1 MSFPRPPIPTQSRPP
16 RLLAAALLSAALLAT
31 VFLAAC
37 GGGGGSPAPAPVASN
52 DAAIATAQSG
62 EVLAYVR
69 RKLQARGPQGPGM
82 GADMP
87 LWLDTVVTATGSVSR
102 SGTVVQEAGIDEDDL
117 IKTDGR
123 RIYTLQPLSGGG
135 ERKDAFAQL
144 GVYTLDA
151 AGRPQPSGM
160 LPLVNAAAGRTL
172 TRGMQL
178 ADGLPRL
185 AVLAESADDIMSWP
199 DCPPDMACITSLL
212 AYQPTSPR
220 VHLQLLDLTRADQPG
235 TPERL
240 QIDGRL
246 VGSRQIGNMLYM
258 VVSHTPSFAFD
269 RLPVTAS
276 DAERAAALARLQVAD
291 VLPQISI
298 NGGPRLPL
306 VGETDCWLQSANAST
321 ALAVTTITAIDLA
334 SPTWARSSRCFV
346 GGTEAL
352 YMSTASLYLA
362 TSRQDV
368 QTLQGRLLFA
378 PEART
383 DIHKFNVS
391 GASVSYRGSGSV
403 NGHLGWDRE
412 KTSYRMSEHL
422 GDLRVLSFTGR
433 SGWLSAADASTQAAS
448 PATLTVLRENP
459 ADASLRTLATLPN
472 AQRPA
477 SIGKPGEQVYAVRFT
492 GDRGYV
498 VTFRQT
504 DPLYV
509 LDLSNAADPR
519 SVGELEVPGYSDWL
533 FPIDGGLLFGVGKDA
548 DDRGF
553 MQGVKV
559 SLFDVRDPAQPR
571 LLDSR
576 NYGLAGS
583 VSGLD
588 YGPHG
593 LSMRVLGNSTRIA
606 LPMLLT
612 LDASEPPLQTLR
624 LFEINSSTRS
634 MVRSSLDLGTGWTD
648 ISATRSLLLG
658 DQVHLLRDGKLQTWD
673 W

>member
-123 RIYTLQPLSGGG
+123 RIYTLQPLPGGG

-178 ADGLPRL
+178 ADGLPLL

-220 VHLQLLDLTRADQPG
+220 VHLQLLDLARADQPG

-412 KTSYRMSEHL
+412 KTSYRMS
-422 GDLRVLSFTGR
+422 
-433 SGWLSAADASTQAAS
+433 
-448 PATLTVLRENP
+448 
-459 ADASLRTLATLPN
+459 
-472 AQRPA
+472 
-477 SIGKPGEQVYAVRFT
+477 
-492 GDRGYV
+492 
-498 VTFRQT
+498 
-504 DPLYV
+504 
-509 LDLSNAADPR
+509 
-519 SVGELEVPGYSDWL
+519 
-533 FPIDGGLLFGVGKDA
+533 
-548 DDRGF
+548 
-553 MQGVKV
+553 
-559 SLFDVRDPAQPR
+559 
-571 LLDSR
+571 
-576 NYGLAGS
+576 
-583 VSGLD
+583 
-588 YGPHG
+588 
-593 LSMRVLGNSTRIA
+593 
-606 LPMLLT
+606 
-612 LDASEPPLQTLR
+612 
-624 LFEINSSTRS
+624 
-634 MVRSSLDLGTGWTD
+634 
-648 ISATRSLLLG
+648 
-658 DQVHLLRDGKLQTWD
+658 
-673 W
+673 